1 MLSTDLGSRQRK
13 ETAHMATKKRAV
25 SDEHKAALARGRDH
39 RRVVDAYLRIVG
51 APKKRGRKVSV
62 EELNRRHDAA
72 VARAN
77 EAEGADRLLAIQ
89 EAKDLERR
97 IAEFE
102 RAGEGVDLAK
112 LERQFVKVAK
122 TYSVGKGI
130 SYGAWREAGVSAEV
144 LKKAGISRTRG

>member
-1 MLSTDLGSRQRK
+1 
-13 ETAHMATKKRAV
+13 MATRKRAV
-25 SDEHKAALARGRDH
+25 SEEHKAALARGRDH
-39 RRVVDAYLRIVG
+39 RRVVDAYLRVVG

-62 EELNRRHDAA
+62 DELHRRHEAA
-72 VARAN
+72 NARAN

-97 IAEFE
+97 IAEVE
-102 RAGEGVDLAK
+102 SAGNGVDLAK

-122 TYSVGKGI
+122 AYSAGKGI